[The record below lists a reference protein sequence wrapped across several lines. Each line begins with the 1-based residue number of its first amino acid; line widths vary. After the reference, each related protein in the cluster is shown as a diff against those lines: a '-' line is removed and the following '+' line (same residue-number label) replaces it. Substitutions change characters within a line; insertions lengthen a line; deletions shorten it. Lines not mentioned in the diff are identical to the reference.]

1 MESIIFLGLGLD
13 AWITIVTVLTVF
25 ITMLFTK
32 ISAESAFLG
41 AIAILFVTGV
51 LSSGEALSGF
61 SSPSVV
67 VIGALFVV
75 VSGLVHTGVLQ
86 WMTRHLLGTPGSY
99 PKAIMRLMFPVA
111 FLSSFLNNT
120 TVVALFVNVV
130 KMWGRKLNI
139 TPSKLLIPLSYASGM
154 GGVCTLI
161 GTPPNMIISG
171 MYAEQTGNAMN
182 VLTPMIPGLFC
193 LAVGVLTMVLL
204 RRLLP
209 ERKAPEEGF
218 ESTGEYTLEMLVP
231 TSSQHV
237 GQTVEEAQLNNVRG
251 GSLIEIVRFD
261 KEVISPVPA
270 DEFIIGGDRLIYAG
284 QIDELIEL
292 RKSHGLVNADH
303 HVFSIDEID
312 PNRKLK
318 TASIGL
324 VSKAIGKRWEET
336 GFEKNDQ
343 LTLVA
348 VSRQGERIEASPR
361 DIVLQAGDTLL
372 LECPPKMKNISDE
385 TKKQLQFFDSEDL
398 PNIGKKTL
406 VSTLIMIGMIALSS
420 LGVMTLLQAAFI
432 AALAMVICRCCSI
445 DQAMK
450 AINWNILMVFAGSVV
465 MGTAIAKTG
474 LAQMIAN
481 GILSVCGDNP
491 IVVMAAICMAGMF
504 TTEFISNTATGA
516 IFFPIIYNAATT
528 MGYDPFPFCVA
539 LMIAVSSCFITPI
552 GSPTHMLVYGPGG
565 YRFSDFA
572 KVGFW
577 MALIILATNL
587 LAVNLLWPITPLP

>member
-1 MESIIFLGLGLD
+1 
-13 AWITIVTVLTVF
+13 
-25 ITMLFTK
+25 
-32 ISAESAFLG
+32 
-41 AIAILFVTGV
+41 
-51 LSSGEALSGF
+51 
-61 SSPSVV
+61 
-67 VIGALFVV
+67 
-75 VSGLVHTGVLQ
+75 
-86 WMTRHLLGTPGSY
+86 
-99 PKAIMRLMFPVA
+99 
-111 FLSSFLNNT
+111 
-120 TVVALFVNVV
+120 
-130 KMWGRKLNI
+130 
-139 TPSKLLIPLSYASGM
+139 
-154 GGVCTLI
+154 
-161 GTPPNMIISG
+161 MI
-171 MYAEQTGNAMN
+171 
-182 VLTPMIPGLFC
+182 
-193 LAVGVLTMVLL
+193 LL

-231 TSSQHV
+231 SSCKHV
-237 GQTVEEAQLNNVRG
+237 GQTIEEAHLNNVRG

-261 KEVISPVPA
+261 KEIISPVPA

-292 RKSHGLVNADH
+292 RNSHGLVNADH

-312 PNRKLK
+312 PNRQLR
-318 TASIGL
+318 TASIGFA
-324 VSKAIGKRWEET
+324 SKVIGKRWEET
-336 GFEKNDQ
+336 GFEKEEQ

-348 VSRQGERIEASPR
+348 VSRQGERIEASPH

-372 LECPPKMKNISDE
+372 LECPTQMKNVSED
-385 TKKQLQFFDSEDL
+385 TRKQLQFFDSSDL
-398 PNIGKKTL
+398 PNIGSKTL
-406 VSTLIMIGMIALSS
+406 VSTLIMIGMIVLSS
-420 LGVMTLLQAAFI
+420 LGVMTLLQAAFL

-474 LAQMIAN
+474 LAQMIAS
-481 GILSVCGDNP
+481 GILTVCGDNP

-516 IFFPIIYNAATT
+516 IFFPIIYKAATT

-565 YRFSDFA
+565 YRFSDFSR
-572 KVGFW
+572 VGIW
-577 MALIILATNL
+577 MSLIILATNL
-587 LAVNLLWPITPLP
+587 LAVNLIWPITPIQ